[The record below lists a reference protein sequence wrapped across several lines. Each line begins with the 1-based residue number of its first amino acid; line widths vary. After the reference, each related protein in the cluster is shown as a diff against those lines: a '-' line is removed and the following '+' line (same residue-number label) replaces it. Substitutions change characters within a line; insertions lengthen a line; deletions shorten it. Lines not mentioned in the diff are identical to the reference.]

1 MALPPFDPN
10 GDLPEG
16 LHQADTTEFFAR
28 FGSGTVQREQ
38 VAARLRRVF
47 ELVQPLGIISR
58 VIIWG
63 SFITAKPE
71 PADADILWVTLPE
84 FDRGRLA
91 VQVDIL
97 FDPVLAKRLYGIDVL
112 FIPEGSAYLATLLD
126 ALSVTRA
133 LTRRG
138 LVEVRL

>member
-1 MALPPFDPN
+1 MSLPPFDPH

-16 LHQADTTEFFAR
+16 LHQTDTTEFFAR
-28 FGSGTVQREQ
+28 FGSGTIQRER
-38 VAARLRRVF
+38 VAARLWQVL

-63 SFITAKPE
+63 SFITAKPD
-71 PADADILWVTLPE
+71 PADADILWVTLPV
-84 FDRGRLA
+84 FDRSRLP
-91 VQVDIL
+91 VQV
-97 FDPVLAKRLYGIDVL
+97 DVL
-112 FIPEGSAYLATLLD
+112 FIPEGSAYFATLLD

-133 LTRRG
+133 FTKRG

>member
-1 MALPPFDPN
+1 MSLPPFDPN

-16 LHQADTTEFFAR
+16 LHQAGPTEFFAR
-28 FGSGTVQREQ
+28 FGSGSIQRER
-38 VAARLRRVF
+38 VAARLRQSF
-47 ELVQPLGIISR
+47 ELVQPLDIISR

-63 SFITAKPE
+63 SFITAKSD
-71 PADADILWVTLPE
+71 PADVDILWVTLPG
-84 FDRGRLA
+84 FDRSRLP
-91 VQVDIL
+91 VQVDVL

-112 FIPEGSAYLATLLD
+112 FIPEGSAYLAMLLD

-133 LTRRG
+133 FTKRG

>member
-1 MALPPFDPN
+1 MSLPPFDPH

-16 LHQADTTEFFAR
+16 LHQTDTTEFFAR
-28 FGSGTVQREQ
+28 FGSGTIQRER
-38 VAARLRRVF
+38 VAARLRQAF

-63 SFITAKPE
+63 SFITAKPD
-71 PADADILWVTLPE
+71 PADADILWVTLPV
-84 FDRGRLA
+84 FDRSRLP
-91 VQVDIL
+91 VQVDVL
-97 FDPVLAKRLYGIDVL
+97 FDPILAKRLYGIDVL

-133 LTRRG
+133 FTKRG

>member
-1 MALPPFDPN
+1 MSLPPFDPH

-16 LHQADTTEFFAR
+16 LHQTDITEFFAR
-28 FGSGTVQREQ
+28 FGSGTIQRER
-38 VAARLRRVF
+38 VAARLRQAF

-71 PADADILWVTLPE
+71 PADADILWVTLAE